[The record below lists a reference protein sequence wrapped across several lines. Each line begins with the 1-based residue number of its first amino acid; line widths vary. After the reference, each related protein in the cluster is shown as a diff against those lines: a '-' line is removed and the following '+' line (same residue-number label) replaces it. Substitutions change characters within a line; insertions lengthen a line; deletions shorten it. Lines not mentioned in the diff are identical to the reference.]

1 MKFFPTYSN
10 SVDTSIV
17 GANEFFGRVLRFV
30 RDSGAGVVL
39 VRFTGGV
46 GVIRVLL
53 DTEKPMY
60 FLIPEGSA
68 YKSYQ
73 FQNLSGSCLVNVSGS
88 PYFGDDPEFIK
99 LPQNTGINSGSLSPS
114 SADIKSGN
122 VRIFRAKNS
131 ERLFVAFNSIA
142 DANSMEVVKDE
153 TFFVPNGTNLS
164 AYAAST
170 TNLSWGNV

>member
-1 MKFFPTYSN
+1 MKFFPTYSD
-10 SVDTSIV
+10 SIDTSIG
-17 GANEFFGRVLRFV
+17 GAREFFGRVLRFT

-39 VRFTGGV
+39 VRFLGGTN
-46 GVIRVLL
+46 VIRVLL

-60 FLIPEGSA
+60 FLIPDGSA
-68 YKSYQ
+68 YRSYQ
-73 FQNLSGSCLVNVSGS
+73 FTNLSGSCLVNVSGS

-99 LPQNTGINSGSLSPS
+99 LPQNTGISGGTTLPS
-114 SADIKSGN
+114 SVDIKSGA
-122 VRIFRAKNS
+122 VRIFRQKNS

-142 DANSMEVVKDE
+142 DSNSMEVVKDE

-170 TNLSWGNV
+170 TYLSWGTV

>member
-1 MKFFPTYSN
+1 VKFFPTYSD
-10 SVDTSIV
+10 SIDTSAGGV
-17 GANEFFGRVLRFV
+17 REFFGRVLRFV
-30 RDSGAGVVL
+30 RDSGVGVVL
-39 VRFTGGV
+39 VRFTGGPN
-46 GVIRVLL
+46 VIRVLL

-68 YKSYQ
+68 YRFYQ

-88 PYFGDDPEFIK
+88 PYFGDDPAFIK
-99 LPQNTGINSGSLSPS
+99 LPQNTGINQGLASPS
-114 SADIKSGN
+114 SGDIKSGS
-122 VRIFRAKNS
+122 VRVFRQKNS

-142 DANSMEVVKDE
+142 DANSMELVKDE